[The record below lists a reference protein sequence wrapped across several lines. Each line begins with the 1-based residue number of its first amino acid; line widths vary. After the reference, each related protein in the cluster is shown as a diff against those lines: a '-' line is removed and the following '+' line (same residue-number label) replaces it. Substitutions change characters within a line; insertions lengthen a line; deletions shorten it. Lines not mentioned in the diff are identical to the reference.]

1 MATRMIALLYADDFS
16 WLPEYSANVPQIVT
30 KYGGSYNFVA
40 TGPVE
45 VLEGSLSVPAGVGI
59 FDFPSREAAK
69 QFLNAEEYQPYV
81 ELRNR
86 HSRTEILLFDGREG

>member
-16 WLPEYSANVPQIVT
+16 WLPEYSAHVPQIVASC
-30 KYGGSYNFVA
+30 GGSYNFVA

-45 VLEGSLSVPAGVGI
+45 VIEGDMPVPSGIGI

-69 QFLNAEEYQPYV
+69 QFLHAEEYQPFV

-86 HSRTEILLFDGREG
+86 HSRTEILLFDGEER